1 MQRRA
6 LKGARSLDWR
16 PGSVPLVH
24 GDACAPMELASNS
37 AIPVRSPAVAVARRP
52 GFCQERTWHSLSVF
66 REVRGDLSEHML
78 PVMVLGTWGDLAGC
92 DALCEGTAFL
102 HSERQEAI
110 EPWPRGPD
118 RSTPEAAQ
126 VTLDSAIADLDLGVL
141 LQCVSPELRDGLMV
155 TWRRE
160 GRLFW
165 RLVSELLRTNGPD
178 PAVAWQEVEEGLW
191 MLAPR

>member
-1 MQRRA
+1 M
-6 LKGARSLDWR
+6 
-16 PGSVPLVH
+16 
-24 GDACAPMELASNS
+24 
-37 AIPVRSPAVAVARRP
+37 
-52 GFCQERTWHSLSVF
+52 
-66 REVRGDLSEHML
+66 
-78 PVMVLGTWGDLAGC
+78 
-92 DALCEGTAFL
+92 
-102 HSERQEAI
+102 
-110 EPWPRGPD
+110 
-118 RSTPEAAQ
+118 
-126 VTLDSAIADLDLGVL
+126 TLDSAIADLDLGVL